1 MKSNYLLLIL
11 SVWIAFIQAATA
23 QQVYQA
29 THYGEPGDI
38 YLYNRFSPR
47 LLNDEITKSGEG
59 ITWDMGSS
67 SGLKT
72 HPNRIL
78 EPGEGINQFNFLS
91 VCNLGGFSIGDCL
104 DVWNNTDQAV
114 QLKDT
119 LFLLNFIL
127 HDLQRYQAKAE
138 DLLLENFIGFTVEIG
153 GTPTQAVIVYQVPD
167 TIMHFPVNYGDNWTS
182 ETRYGLDLNPAGQN
196 ILYHSIQTRVT
207 TIDGWGTLETPY
219 DTFENV
225 LRLRSDILRIDTI
238 VQDDTDTITLIAD
251 QVEYMWLDTNY
262 ALPIM
267 TANGLITANDSVI
280 INQVEY
286 VYEASCPAPVWS
298 VDAGAQVFYIDD
310 TGTAS
315 VDFNVLNPNANTYTW
330 DFGDGQL
337 GSSSGSTTHV
347 YNSPGQYNVVV
358 IGCMTDCLPINSCTL
373 QTVGIEIQ
381 DTTTSVV
388 NIDGNALGISIFP
401 NPASESINLFIPSE
415 RGAQHYSIIDMTGR
429 LVSSGLISVGT
440 STIETSNLTNGIY
453 TFQLHSTANS
463 KANVA
468 FMRVMIKKE

>member
-1 MKSNYLLLIL
+1 MKSKKLLSIL
-11 SVWIAFIQAATA
+11 AFLAVCLQVATA

-47 LLNDEITKSGEG
+47 LLNDEITKSGAG

-78 EPGEGINQFNFLS
+78 EPGEGINQFNFLT
-91 VCNLGGFSIGDCL
+91 VCSLGGFSTGDCL
-104 DVWNNTDQAV
+104 NVWNNTDQAV

-153 GTPTQAVIVYQVPD
+153 GTPTQAAIVYEVPD
-167 TIMHFPVNYGDNWTS
+167 TIMHFPVEYEDHWTS

-267 TANGLITANDSVI
+267 TANGLITANDSVV

-286 VYEASCPAPVWS
+286 IYEASCPAPVWT
-298 VDAGAQVFYIDD
+298 VDAGAPVFYIDD
-310 TGTAS
+310 TGSAP
-315 VDFNVLNPNANTYTW
+315 VDFNVLNPNANTYNW

-337 GSSSGSTTHV
+337 GISTGSTSHV

-358 IGCMTDCLPINSCTL
+358 IGCMTDCLPLNSCTL
-373 QTVGIEIQ
+373 QIVSIEIL

-388 NIDGNALGISIFP
+388 NIEGNALGIGIYP
-401 NPASESINLFIPSE
+401 NPAAESINLFIPAGLGE
-415 RGAQHYSIIDMTGR
+415 QHYSIIDMTGR
-429 LVSSGLISVGT
+429 QVSSGVVSTGT
-440 STIETSNLTNGIY
+440 STIETSKLTDGIY
-453 TFQLHSTANS
+453 TFQLRSTTS
-463 KANVA
+463 IDANVA
-468 FMRVMIKKE
+468 FMRFMIKKE

>member
-1 MKSNYLLLIL
+1 MKSKNILIIL
-11 SVWIAFIQAATA
+11 ATWATCIQLTSA

-29 THYGEPGDI
+29 SHYGEPGDI

-47 LLNDEITKSGEG
+47 LLNDEITKSGAG
-59 ITWDMGSS
+59 TTWDMTSS

-127 HDLQRYQAKAE
+127 RDLQRYQAKAE
-138 DLLLENFIGFTVEIG
+138 DLLLENFIGFTVELG
-153 GTPTQAVIVYQVPD
+153 GTPTQAAIVYQVPD
-167 TIMHFPVNYGDNWTS
+167 TIMHFPVNYGDHWTS

-225 LRLRSDILRIDTI
+225 IRLRSDILRIDTI

-262 ALPIM
+262 TLPVM

-286 VYEASCPAPVWS
+286 IYEASCPAPVWS
-298 VDAGAQVFYIDD
+298 VDAGSQVFYIDD

-315 VDFNVLNPNANTYTW
+315 VDFNVLNPNANTYNW
-330 DFGDGQL
+330 DFGDGQV
-337 GSSSGSTTHV
+337 GTTAGSTSHV
-347 YNSPGQYNVVV
+347 YIAPGQYNVVV
-358 IGCMTDCLPINSCTL
+358 IGCMTDCLPLNSCTL
-373 QTVGIEIQ
+373 QTVAIEII

-388 NIDGNALGISIFP
+388 NIDGNALGISLYP
-401 NPASESINLFIPSE
+401 NPASESINLLVPADL
-415 RGAQHYSIIDMTGR
+415 GKQHYSVIDMTGR
-429 LVSSGLISVGT
+429 QVTSGVISAGT
-440 STIETSNLTNGIY
+440 STIDTHNLADGIY
-453 TFQLHSTANS
+453 TIQLRSATSLNAS
-463 KANVA
+463 VA
-468 FMRVMIKKE
+468 FVRVMIRKE